1 MEVVTDWSSGY
12 VSSQMKKSVAARSL
26 SFGLLNSRGWLS
38 LFALLCLA
46 LPASLP
52 ADITVDLR
60 LPGETFPLQLES
72 SDTVGELKERLQQA
86 KGFAPDLQ
94 RVVFAGAVRADTDT
108 FGQLGIKNGS
118 RLDVFLAGQGTP
130 SFPSWGLTLWD
141 YRDDAP
147 ANVGFAS
154 YYRTLLDFAKTYG
167 FKKIIT
173 YITSTNAG
181 PAYADFYNPA
191 APLVAGSTTNFLSFL
206 HTAADE
212 IPGVAVEAMIDIAS
226 FAAAPGTNNTSG
238 LPLPD
243 VWVSIVPAMEWTA
256 DLAGPAAGSAFTGLT
271 IDPEFSRT
279 NSPAPAAD
287 PADAYQMLAN
297 YMDKFKL
304 DRGLTNLHSGMT
316 FSIDAVTLT
325 FVNRSDF
332 PLLPNLKPSPS
343 LGTKTNSA
351 GLPAWRT
358 NDSAGPLLQNVYLQA
373 YEGDFAYWMAVGKTN
388 PSLGAQYLNSALRD
402 MPYLLM
408 PGTLATAG
416 DTAKPFPVTG
426 TGTILTNLGAG
437 QAISLI
443 VSPGV
448 LFPDQSQGLTWT
460 TDAAAAPTSNISALI
475 NGLYTNIPSP
485 GLPFLSTE
493 VTMKWRFP
501 YITADMAKGITL
513 LFSAENGTN
522 IPFMGSWQP
531 QTFLSFLDAFH
542 QLGQTTNP
550 LTAVYSL
557 SESEGLPLP
566 KNYGLY
572 DYKQLTNHW
581 ALQGAPVTNPVLS
594 LGGPAAVSELSG
606 HNYLLQSN
614 EGSSTAAEI
623 NPLRAE
629 WFSEQPARLTAPGQF
644 EFAAVSGAS
653 TVRLAAL
660 MGDRAAI
667 RDVAVLDT
675 DTDNFAPYAGN
686 GMHDGWEQSASVP
699 LNTRLDAING
709 PTGLSNAMLYALG
722 INPSTA
728 QRANL
733 PALVADQAGAYGLDF
748 TVNRLATRGTVTVEQ
763 SDDLRIWRPAPFLS
777 LTGRTGLLDHVRVMS
792 TAGASKRFFRVRA
805 ESNPRFTLW
814 VERDDGDQNYYNG
827 LLALLTNTNEPLQF
841 DKVLVRLADPDLFPG
856 NFNPTTNSLLY
867 QFAKQLGDSG
877 WSGELA
883 LIPDFTT
890 SSWSWQPPGQT
901 IADTNKWQKAFY
913 WVQAVNPLLPAG
925 SLKFAEVV
933 FEKEASGIPG
943 DTNTYGAIR
952 AFRNNLWTNPSDP
965 DRPGLGVTGSAN
977 AIAQFAW
984 WTSDTYDTN
993 GRLVD
998 AAYPELYN
1006 LYKTVSGTTYLDAYA
1021 ASASLPGPSP
1031 ALPHTIYTLSRS
1043 NTNPVSAILGDPSD
1057 PTPASTFGFLVG
1069 QQIPTNVFSNGTDL
1083 TRVHLL
1089 FSAEWLGAPQGSPII
1104 DAFGTWT
1111 NETTGVNGF
1120 LQFAATFRS
1129 EFGQWWQRQVPRIG
1143 IFEYEYIPASWRAAP
1158 AEE

>member
-12 VSSQMKKSVAARSL
+12 VSSQMKKSVAARS
-26 SFGLLNSRGWLS
+26 FGLFSSRGWLS

-52 ADITVDLR
+52 AAITVDLR

-460 TDAAAAPTSNISALI
+460 TDADAAPTSNISALI

-501 YITADMAKGITL
+501 YITPDMAKGITL

-606 HNYLLQSN
+606 HNYPLQSN
-614 EGSSTAAEI
+614 EGFSTAAEI

-675 DTDNFAPYAGN
+675 DTDNFAPHAGN

-748 TVNRLATRGTVTVEQ
+748 TVNRLATRGTVMVEQ

-805 ESNPRFTLW
+805 ESTPRFTLW

-1006 LYKTVSGTTYLDAYA
+1006 LTKTISGTTYLDAYA

-1120 LQFAATFRS
+1120 LQFAAAFRS

>member
-94 RVVFAGAVRADTDT
+94 RVVFAGAVRAYTDT

-154 YYRTLLDFAKTYG
+154 YYRTLLYFAKTYG

-243 VWVSIVPAMEWTA
+243 VWVSIVQAMEWTA

-501 YITADMAKGITL
+501 YITADMAKWITL

-686 GMHDGWEQSASVP
+686 GMHYGWEQSASVP

-728 QRANL
+728 QIANL

-1006 LYKTVSGTTYLDAYA
+1006 LTKTISGTTYLDAYA

-1120 LQFAATFRS
+1120 LQFAATFRY
-1129 EFGQWWQRQVPRIG
+1129 ELGKWWQRQVPRIG
-1143 IFEYEYIPASWRAAP
+1143 IFEYEYIPASWLAAP

>member
-460 TDAAAAPTSNISALI
+460 TDADAAPTSNISALI

-965 DRPGLGVTGSAN
+965 DSPGLGVTGSAN

-1006 LYKTVSGTTYLDAYA
+1006 LTKTISSTTYLDAYA

>member
-1 MEVVTDWSSGY
+1 M
-12 VSSQMKKSVAARSL
+12 
-26 SFGLLNSRGWLS
+26 
-38 LFALLCLA
+38 
-46 LPASLP
+46 
-52 ADITVDLR
+52 
-60 LPGETFPLQLES
+60 
-72 SDTVGELKERLQQA
+72 QQA

-94 RVVFAGAVRADTDT
+94 RVVFAGAVRPDTDT

-130 SFPSWGLTLWD
+130 SFPSWGLTLCD

-443 VSPGV
+443 VSPCV

-460 TDAAAAPTSNISALI
+460 TDADAAPTSNISALI

-501 YITADMAKGITL
+501 YITADMAEGITL

-557 SESEGLPLP
+557 SESEGLQLP

-805 ESNPRFTLW
+805 ESTPLFTLW
-814 VERDDGDQNYYNG
+814 V
-827 LLALLTNTNEPLQF
+827 
-841 DKVLVRLADPDLFPG
+841 
-856 NFNPTTNSLLY
+856 
-867 QFAKQLGDSG
+867 
-877 WSGELA
+877 
-883 LIPDFTT
+883 
-890 SSWSWQPPGQT
+890 
-901 IADTNKWQKAFY
+901 
-913 WVQAVNPLLPAG
+913 
-925 SLKFAEVV
+925 
-933 FEKEASGIPG
+933 
-943 DTNTYGAIR
+943 
-952 AFRNNLWTNPSDP
+952 
-965 DRPGLGVTGSAN
+965 
-977 AIAQFAW
+977 
-984 WTSDTYDTN
+984 
-993 GRLVD
+993 
-998 AAYPELYN
+998 
-1006 LYKTVSGTTYLDAYA
+1006 
-1021 ASASLPGPSP
+1021 
-1031 ALPHTIYTLSRS
+1031 
-1043 NTNPVSAILGDPSD
+1043 
-1057 PTPASTFGFLVG
+1057 
-1069 QQIPTNVFSNGTDL
+1069 
-1083 TRVHLL
+1083 
-1089 FSAEWLGAPQGSPII
+1089 
-1104 DAFGTWT
+1104 
-1111 NETTGVNGF
+1111 
-1120 LQFAATFRS
+1120 
-1129 EFGQWWQRQVPRIG
+1129 
-1143 IFEYEYIPASWRAAP
+1143 
-1158 AEE
+1158 

>member
-1 MEVVTDWSSGY
+1 
-12 VSSQMKKSVAARSL
+12 MKKSVAARSL
-26 SFGLLNSRGWLS
+26 AFGLLNSRGWLS

-46 LPASLP
+46 LPGPLP
-52 ADITVDLR
+52 AAITLDLR
-60 LPGETFPLQLES
+60 LLGESLPLQLEP
-72 SDTVGELKERLQQA
+72 SDTIRELKKRVQQTR
-86 KGFAPDLQ
+86 GLAPDQQ
-94 RVVFAGAVRADTDT
+94 RIVFAGAVRPDTDT
-108 FGQLGIKNGS
+108 LGQLGIKHGS
-118 RLDVFLAGQGTP
+118 RLDVLLAGQGTP
-130 SFPSWGLTLWD
+130 SFPSWDLTLWD

-147 ANVGFAS
+147 ANEGFAS

-167 FKKIIT
+167 FAKIIT
-173 YITSTNAG
+173 YITATNAG
-181 PAYADFYNPA
+181 AAYADFYNPA

-212 IPGVAVEAMIDIAS
+212 IPGVAVEAMIDFES
-226 FAAAPGTNNTSG
+226 FATAVDTNNINSTNTYNG

-243 VWVSIVPAMEWTA
+243 VWVSIVPAMEWVA
-256 DLAGPAAGSAFTGLT
+256 DLAGPAANSAFAGLT
-271 IDPEFSRT
+271 IDPEFSKT
-279 NSPAPAAD
+279 NSPAPAVD

-316 FSIDAVTLT
+316 FSIDSVTLT
-325 FVNRSDF
+325 FVNRSAF
-332 PLLPNLKPSPS
+332 PLLTNIIPSAS

-351 GLPAWRT
+351 GLPTWRT
-358 NDSAGPLLQNVYLQA
+358 NGAAGPLLQNVYLQA

-408 PGTLATAG
+408 PGTLATTG

-426 TGTILTNLGAG
+426 TGTTLTNLGTG
-437 QAISLI
+437 QAISVI

-460 TDAAAAPTSNISALI
+460 TDADTAPSNNTSALI
-475 NGLYTNIPSP
+475 YGLYMNIPSP

-493 VTMKWRFP
+493 VIMKWRFP
-501 YITADMAKGITL
+501 DITAAMAEGITF
-513 LFSAENGTN
+513 LFSAENGTD

-531 QTFLSFLDAFH
+531 QTFLSFLSAFQ

-572 DYKQLTNHW
+572 DYKQLTNNW
-581 ALQGAPVTNPVLS
+581 ALQVAPVTNPVLS
-594 LGGPAAVSELSG
+594 LAGPAAVSELSD
-606 HNYLLQSN
+606 HSYSLQSA
-614 EGSSTAAEI
+614 GDSSPAAEI
-623 NPLRAE
+623 SPLLAE
-629 WFSEQPARLTAPGQF
+629 WFSEQPGSPTGPGRF
-644 EFAAVSGAS
+644 AFAAVSS
-653 TVRLAAL
+653 PRTVRLAAL
-660 MGDRAAI
+660 LGDRAAI

-686 GMHDGWEQSASVP
+686 GMHDGWEQSAGVP
-699 LNTRLDAING
+699 LNTRLDAINK
-709 PTGLSNAMLYALG
+709 PTGLSHAMLYALG

-733 PALVADQAGAYGLDF
+733 PALVADQTGAYGLDF
-748 TVNRLATRGTVTVEQ
+748 TVNRLATLGTVTVEQ
-763 SDDLRIWRPAPFLS
+763 SDDLHSWRPAPFLS
-777 LTGRTGLLDHVRVMS
+777 LTAQTRLLDHVRVMS

-805 ESNPRFTLW
+805 ESTPRFTLW

-856 NFNPTTNSLLY
+856 NFAPTTNSLLY

-877 WSGELA
+877 WSGELG
-883 LIPDFTT
+883 LIPDFTGRT
-890 SSWSWQPPGQT
+890 NPWGWQPVGT
-901 IADTNKWQKAFY
+901 NVADTNKWQKAFY

-925 SLKFAEVV
+925 SLKFSEIVL
-933 FEKEASGIPG
+933 EKEDSGIPG

-952 AFRNNLWTNPSDP
+952 AFRNSLWTNPSDP

-993 GRLVD
+993 GPLVD
-998 AAYPELYN
+998 AAYPEIYN
-1006 LYKTVSGTTYLDAYA
+1006 LYKTVHTNIYVDAYA
-1021 ASASLPGPSP
+1021 ASASNNFG
-1031 ALPHTIYTLSRS
+1031 ALVPIPKFPDTIYTLSRS
-1043 NTNPVSAILGDPSD
+1043 NTNPVSAILGNPSE
-1057 PTPASTFGFLVG
+1057 PTPTSTFGFLVG
-1069 QQIPTNVFSNGTDL
+1069 QQIPTNAFTSGTDL

-1089 FSAEWLGAPQGSPII
+1089 FSTEWLGAPQGSPII

-1120 LQFAATFRS
+1120 LEFAATFQS
-1129 EFGQWWQRQVPRIG
+1129 EFGQWWGRQVPRIG

-1158 AEE
+1158 AK

>member
-1 MEVVTDWSSGY
+1 
-12 VSSQMKKSVAARSL
+12 MKKSVAARSL

-60 LPGETFPLQLES
+60 LPCETFPLQLES

-94 RVVFAGAVRADTDT
+94 RVVFAGAVRPDTDT

-167 FKKIIT
+167 FEKIIT

>member
-984 WTSDTYDTN
+984 WTSDTYDTL